1 MCWTPLFTL
10 YISMNVL
17 FVNYGPN
24 AQLLYSGLT
33 SAASVQVVLGVLIW
47 RVYHEEQEDQLG
59 SEATYSESESPDR
72 KKRKK
77 KKKKKKK
84 K

>member
-17 FVNYGPN
+17 FVYYGPN